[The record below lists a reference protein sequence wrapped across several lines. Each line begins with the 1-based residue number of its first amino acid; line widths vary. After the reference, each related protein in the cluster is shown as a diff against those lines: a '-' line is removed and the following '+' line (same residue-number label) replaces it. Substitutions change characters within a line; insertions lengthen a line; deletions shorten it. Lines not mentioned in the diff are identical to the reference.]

1 MTEPDADGFERLARL
16 QAAAGHVPEVA
27 WFLRQIDRC
36 VKDGGARLER
46 YLGLPTTPA
55 RRRRYLRDRWLAR
68 AAAEVKAPGIWSG
81 ALALAAEMERFV
93 WRGSF
98 ARWLHVGG
106 PPEGASSLE
115 SAIFH
120 ALALNDGRCLGPDRL
135 VQIEIVSSAFI
146 EKIDDTS
153 PTIHA
158 SEPFEDTDADRS

>member
-81 ALALAAEMERFV
+81 ALALAAEMERFASQGL
-93 WRGSF
+93 W
-98 ARWLHVGG
+98 ARWHDAGG
-106 PPEGASSLE
+106 APEGASRLR
-115 SAIFH
+115 SALYH
-120 ALALNDGRCLGPDRL
+120 ALDLNDGRCL
-135 VQIEIVSSAFI
+135 SADQLQRITSHVFP
-146 EKIDDTS
+146 KKCDSTS

-158 SEPFEDTDADRS
+158 SESFEDTDAS